1 LDKGFIDS
9 KSKID
14 VSLNQNNKVTSEDII
29 KNLNGNNNQ
38 NQNSN
43 RRDTNSKKNSKSKD
57 EQPVINSSNNES
69 ILSMKLESDAIDI
82 NVINGIKSNSENSV
96 LISTNSN
103 D

>member
-1 LDKGFIDS
+1 MDKGFIDS

-43 RRDTNSKKNSKSKD
+43 KTPINSKKNSKSKD